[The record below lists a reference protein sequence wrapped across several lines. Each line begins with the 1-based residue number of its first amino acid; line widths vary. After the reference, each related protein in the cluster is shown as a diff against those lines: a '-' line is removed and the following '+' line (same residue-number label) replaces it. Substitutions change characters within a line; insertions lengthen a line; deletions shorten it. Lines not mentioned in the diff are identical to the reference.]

1 MPDKFELY
9 LNRGIIR
16 YQQYNIRGA
25 MADYSTA
32 IELDPTNTLALY
44 NRALL
49 RSQVGEINGAKK
61 TLIRWC

>member
-1 MPDKFELY
+1 MLDKPELY

-32 IELDPTNTLALY
+32 IELDPTNTLAPTEP
-44 NRALL
+44 LL

-61 TLIRWC
+61 T